1 MSSPAV
7 ETRSER
13 EILLELLRR
22 TEFLYLA
29 TLENV
34 SSAQATFKAAPQ
46 RWSIL
51 ETAEHVAAT
60 EEFLLALT
68 TAASPSTE
76 ESDPQMD
83 ERIHRF
89 AADRR
94 RTFVAPQGV
103 CPRGRFDSIVEAVV
117 SFRRARHKTVEYV
130 HETQANLRRLR
141 VMHPATGS
149 IDVYQNL
156 LIGAYHPE
164 RHAQQVEEIKSS
176 EAYPK

>member
-1 MSSPAV
+1 MNSPAV
-7 ETRSER
+7 ARNSER
-13 EILLELLRR
+13 AILLELLRR
-22 TEFLYLA
+22 TELLYLA

-34 SSAQATFKAAPQ
+34 SSAQAAFKAAPQ

-68 TAASPSTE
+68 TAASPSTV
-76 ESDPQMD
+76 ESDPRMD

-89 AADRR
+89 AVDRQ
-94 RTFVAPQGV
+94 RTFVAPEGV
-103 CPRGRFDSIVEAVV
+103 CPCGRFGGIAEAAAA
-117 SFRRARHKTVEYV
+117 FRRARQKTVQYV
-130 HETQANLRRLR
+130 HETQADLRRLR
-141 VMHPATGS
+141 VLHPAAGS

-164 RHAQQVEEIKSS
+164 RHAKQVQEIKST